1 MKITL
6 SVLAL
11 FASTSAIADEVQV
24 AVGANFNAPLKL
36 IAADFEKDTG
46 HKAVVSLG
54 TVGKFFAQI
63 RSGAPFEVLISSD
76 KDTPVR
82 LVAEGLAI
90 EVTRQPYAIGKLVLW
105 SAKPDYVDAKGE
117 VLKKGDFKHFSLA
130 NPKLAVYG
138 AAGQEAMKRL
148 GVLDAIQPRIVLAEN
163 ITQAHQFIATGN
175 AELGFVAL
183 SQIIGKDGG
192 IASGSAWMV
201 PADLYPQI
209 RQDAIVLSLGK
220 DKPAAKALVD
230 YLKTDKARA
239 VIKSFGYDLP

>member
-1 MKITL
+1 MKRTPL
-6 SVLAL
+6 LLAVL
-11 FASTSAIADEVQV
+11 FAIPAIADEVQV
-24 AVGANFNAPLKL
+24 AVGANFNAPMKI

-63 RSGAPFEVLISSD
+63 KSGAPFEVLISSD
-76 KDTPVR
+76 NNTPDK

-90 EVTRQPYAIGKLVLW
+90 ESTRRTYAIGKLVLW
-105 SAKPDYVDAKGE
+105 SAQPNYVDAKGE
-117 VLKKGDFKHFSLA
+117 VLRKGDFSHLALA

-138 AAGQEAMKRL
+138 AAGQEAMKRM

-163 ITQAHQFIATGN
+163 ITQSYQFVSTGN

-183 SQIIGKDGG
+183 SQVIGKDGG
-192 IASGSAWMV
+192 ISSGSAWMV
-201 PADLYPQI
+201 PADLYPPI
-209 RQDAIVLSLGK
+209 RQDAIVLATGK
-220 DKPAAKALVD
+220 DKAAAKALVD

-239 VIKSFGYDLP
+239 VIKSFGYELD